1 MLSIRLTEDAKANL
15 LERIENNPKY
25 PNARILVNGYT

>member
-1 MLSIRLTEDAKANL
+1 MISIHLSEDAKANL

-25 PNARILVNGYT
+25 PAARILVNGYT